1 MSLNHVKFHQN
12 NADNESRDENE
23 SQHQDNEDNDPV
35 AFADFMS
42 QNGWEELQ
50 RDNYS
55 IL

>member
-35 AFADFMS
+35 AFADFTS